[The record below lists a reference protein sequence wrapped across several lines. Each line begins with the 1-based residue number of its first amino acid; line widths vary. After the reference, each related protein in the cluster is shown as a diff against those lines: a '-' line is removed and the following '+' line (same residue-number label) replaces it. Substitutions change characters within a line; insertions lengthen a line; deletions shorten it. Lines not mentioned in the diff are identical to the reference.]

1 MNLLDFIK
9 PLDKQTLQIL
19 AGRCDTTPG
28 QLKQVAYGHRR
39 ANAALSIALDRET
52 SGAVRCEET
61 RPDIDW
67 AYLRNGAVSAEPSPP
82 HVVPRRRQGE
92 RRTDDRRNG
101 ESRQEDR
108 RA

>member
-1 MNLLDFIK
+1 MNLLEFIK
-9 PLDKQTLQIL
+9 ALDKQALQTL

-39 ANAALSIALDRET
+39 ANAALAIALDRET
-52 SGAVRCEET
+52 LGLVPCEET

-67 AYLRNGAVSAEPSPP
+67 AYLRNSAGLAEHMAP
-82 HVVPRRRQGE
+82 HVMPQRRRG
-92 RRTDDRRNG
+92 RRVDDRCNG
-101 ESRQEDR
+101 ARRQEDH

>member
-9 PLDKQTLQIL
+9 PLDKQALQAL

-39 ANAALSIALDRET
+39 ANAALAIALDRET
-52 SGAVRCEET
+52 SGAVLCEET

-67 AYLRNGAVSAEPSPP
+67 AYLRNSAGAPGAVAPP
-82 HVVPRRRQGE
+82 VFPRQRRGE
-92 RRTDDRRNG
+92 RCVDDRG
-101 ESRQEDR
+101 YGDGSQEHR
-108 RA
+108 GA